1 LSTRGSKK
9 AVGSPLLPSL
19 PHLQGTGQPS
29 SGPSFAGAILSSRLL
44 ISLKAIDSR
53 IVTAEHAHD
62 LRALSGGTFT
72 DQEHPSIGRLT
83 AT

>member
-1 LSTRGSKK
+1 
-9 AVGSPLLPSL
+9 
-19 PHLQGTGQPS
+19 
-29 SGPSFAGAILSSRLL
+29 LL

-62 LRALSGGTFT
+62 IARGTFT

>member
-1 LSTRGSKK
+1 V
-9 AVGSPLLPSL
+9 ASPLLPSL